1 MYIYTL
7 HLYMW
12 NIQVFVLMLLFLVGG
27 LVAGANQEALKKSL
41 EISMNETDTVGGV
54 PIFTSGDASNG
65 FFSGILGE
73 ICISFCLFFLP
84 REPYFYSPRFQPP
97 FLGTHTYTRGRTCA
111 RNIRVQY

>member
-1 MYIYTL
+1 
-7 HLYMW
+7 MW

-84 REPYFYSPRFQPP
+84 QDPYCYSPRFQPP